1 LAEVFGKHQQ
11 TQYLM
16 SQNHNGNDEEEQAP
30 LVSSVKTLR
39 PSPSTIT
46 STQEF
51 VPHKFTDTISLE
63 LIKRVRALTLALLPV
78 EVDAG
83 SINDPTSRVITP
95 HVIEGYVAAAGDF
108 VEAVCPNILIFVLR
122 CEHDRS
128 NSCPIVCFEPGQSL
142 DGMRT
147 TTSQITVRITDGVS
161 DLFQRGRSMMNR
173 AGKRA
178 AVACEVLARR
188 IVHQAPPDRLGS
200 IMSTRFKHLQAD
212 GDESDL
218 ASALELAIDTYW
230 CAIQTNFLP

>member
-1 LAEVFGKHQQ
+1 
-11 TQYLM
+11 M
-16 SQNHNGNDEEEQAP
+16 SQNHDGIDEEEQAP

-122 CEHDRS
+122 CEDDWS
-128 NSCPIVCFEPGQSL
+128 IAALLSASSPG
-142 DGMRT
+142 R
-147 TTSQITVRITDGVS
+147 V
-161 DLFQRGRSMMNR
+161 
-173 AGKRA
+173 
-178 AVACEVLARR
+178 
-188 IVHQAPPDRLGS
+188 
-200 IMSTRFKHLQAD
+200 
-212 GDESDL
+212 
-218 ASALELAIDTYW
+218 
-230 CAIQTNFLP
+230 